1 MLLFKIILIFAR
13 KNQSALNQRNT
24 NMKRCLLL
32 VALMGLLPC
41 VAFVGY
47 LQAADRTFN
56 VLFIQSYNHRTPWHD
71 RLTEGV
77 RDGLARGGVKAKVT
91 TEFLDADYW
100 TFASECVIM
109 RRICDRARQQGTDII
124 ITASDEAFYTLM
136 HCGDSLPYKLPI
148 VVSGIKYPNEKFML
162 SNPNICGYTSKINF
176 ERLFDKARQLFPG
189 RTEIICI
196 SDSSTLSLKGVA
208 ELERIWPEYRRLHPE
223 YSLNKMNVQA
233 QAPNPVISSICYEYN
248 AYNRIV
254 IAPKWTPFLS
264 FIGKNS
270 KAPVF
275 AGQSIALT
283 NGVFCVYD
291 SEPYEGCYRTGLR
304 AAQILQGAAPADF
317 GVVDLPGNLLYDY
330 RQLEFF
336 KVNADR
342 VKDDGIIM
350 NSPLMERYRIW
361 VILFY
366 SFVVGALAFLV
377 IWLYRL
383 NRRESRRRMHAQTR
397 LIIQNR
403 LVEQRDE
410 FDNIFCSIRDGLITY
425 DTDLRIHFVNRA
437 LMLMVD
443 LDPDIHTARYYEGQ
457 VAGSIFRIYSN
468 GEDIL
473 CSLLKQVRTERRVI
487 PIPEKAFMQE
497 IHNGN
502 YFPVSGEVV
511 PVYSKNKLSGM
522 AICCRNISE
531 EEMHKRFFNLAV
543 DASSVYPWQYDIRTN
558 SFHFS
563 GALLDYFGLSGK
575 IAILR
580 DELESFIHPEDV
592 EQAHRHFS
600 AIFKGDEPD
609 TRMSFRMRNGEG
621 KYEWWEFRSASYNGL
636 NPEAPY
642 MVLGICQSIQ
652 RYKSTEEELIAAR
665 DRAMQADTLK
675 SAFLANMSHEI
686 RTPLNAIVGFSDL
699 LKDIDAFSPEE
710 VKQFVDTIN
719 INCTL
724 LLALINDILD
734 LSRIESG
741 SMDFRFAGYN
751 LTFVMQQVYD
761 SQRLSMPEGVELI
774 MKVPEGEGKSI
785 VTDSVRLKQ
794 VINNFINNA
803 KKFTTSGSISYGYL
817 VDEPGY
823 TTFFVEDTGSGI
835 SDENLQHI
843 FERFYKVDSF
853 TQGAGLGLSICQTIV
868 ERFHGTISVS
878 SEVGK
883 GTRFI
888 VRVPDT
894 NE

>member
-1 MLLFKIILIFAR
+1 MSRILKRKKLDMKRRFLLFLFLMLLPSILLA
-13 KNQSALNQRNT
+13 SH
-24 NMKRCLLL
+24 
-32 VALMGLLPC
+32 
-41 VAFVGY
+41 
-47 LQAADRTFN
+47 LQAAERTYN
-56 VLFIQSYNHRTPWHD
+56 VLFIQSYNHRTPWND

-77 RDGLARGGVKAKVT
+77 RDGLARGGVRARVT
-91 TEFLDADYW
+91 TEYLDADYW
-100 TFASECVIM
+100 TFAQECVIM
-109 RRICDRARQQGTDII
+109 RRICERARQRSTDLI
-124 ITASDEAFYTLM
+124 ITASDEAFYTLT
-136 HCGDSLPYKLPI
+136 HCGDSLPFSIPV
-148 VVSGIKYPNEKFML
+148 VVSGIKYPDEEFMASL
-162 SNPNICGYTSKINF
+162 PNVCGYTARINF
-176 ERLFDKARQLFPG
+176 ERLFDNARRIFPH

-208 ELERIWPEYRRLHPE
+208 ELERIWPQYQSLHPE
-223 YSLNKMNVQA
+223 YSLQKMNVQA

-275 AGQSIALT
+275 AGQSVALT

-291 SEPYEGCYRTGLR
+291 SEPYEGTFTTAQL
-304 AAQILQGAAPADF
+304 AARVLQGASPA
-317 GVVDLPGNLLYDY
+317 GIGIADLPGSLLYDY

-336 KVNADR
+336 KINEDR
-342 VKDDGIIM
+342 VKDDGILM
-350 NSPLMERYRIW
+350 NTPLMERYRVW
-361 VILFY
+361 VVLFY
-366 SFVVGALAFLV
+366 SFVVITLILLV
-377 IWLYRL
+377 VWLYRL
-383 NRRESRRRMHAQTR
+383 NRHESRRRMHAQTR
-397 LIIQNR
+397 LLIQNR

-425 DTDLRIHFVNRA
+425 DTDLRIHFANRA
-437 LMLMVD
+437 LMQMLD
-443 LDPDIHTARYYEGQ
+443 LDPDTHTARFYEGQ
-457 VAGSIFRIYSN
+457 MAGSIFRIYCN

-473 CSLLKQVRTERRVI
+473 HSLLKQVRTERRVI

-497 IHNGN
+497 IHKGI

-511 PVYSKNKLSGM
+511 PVYSKNKMTGM

-543 DASSVYPWQYDIRTN
+543 DASSVYPWQYDVRSH

-563 GALLDYFGLSGK
+563 GALLDHFGLIGQT
-575 IAILR
+575 AILR
-580 DELESFIHPEDV
+580 NDLEQHIHPEDH

-609 TRMSFRMRNGEG
+609 TRMSFRMRSAEG
-621 KYEWWEFRSASYNGL
+621 KYEWWEFRSVSYNGL

-652 RYKSTEEELIAAR
+652 RYKTTEEELIAAR
-665 DRAMQADTLK
+665 DRALQADTLK

-699 LKDIDAFSPEE
+699 LKDIDAFSPDE

-719 INCTL
+719 TNCTL

-741 SMDFRFAGYN
+741 SMDFRFSGYD
-751 LTFVMQQVYD
+751 LKFVMQQIYD
-761 SQRLSMPEGVELI
+761 SQRLSMPDGVELVVQ
-774 MKVPEGEGKSI
+774 VPDGEGKSI

-803 KKFTTSGSISYGYL
+803 KKFTTHGSITFGYEA
-817 VDEPGY
+817 DEPGF
-823 TTFFVEDTGSGI
+823 TSFFVEDTGSGI
-835 SDENLQHI
+835 SEENQQHI

-868 ERFHGTISVS
+868 ERFGGKISVS
-878 SEVGK
+878 SELGQ
-883 GTRFI
+883 GTRFT
-888 VRVPDT
+888 VRVPDI